1 MKMNNAVIILTKN
14 EEVHLERCILNIP
27 SLFNKIYVI
36 DSFSSDR
43 TKEIAK
49 KFPVVFLEN
58 KFLNHSKQFNWAL
71 DHLDKKTDWV
81 LRIDADEFLSK
92 QLIEE
97 MSCKIPKL
105 DSCVKGIFLPR
116 RIIFQNQLIRYGGI
130 NKTKVL
136 RLFKY
141 DYGKCDDRWMD
152 EHIKVNGK
160 TVNFE
165 NSIIDYNL
173 KPISWWINKHN
184 DYASREAFQ
193 IINDELC
200 ANEKKN
206 NSYFK
211 SHKKRSTYYKSPL
224 FIRSFL
230 YFVYRYFICF
240 GFLDGFKGF
249 SFHFLQAFWY
259 RLLVDIKYLE
269 VKNNISQ
276 SKLPSKKVI
285 RNILHID
292 LHN

>member
-1 MKMNNAVIILTKN
+1 MNNAVIILTKN
-14 EEVHLERCILNIP
+14 EDIHLKRCISNIP
-27 SLFNKIYVI
+27 PFFNKIYII
-36 DSFSSDR
+36 DSFSSDK

-49 KFPVVFLEN
+49 QYPVQFLEN
-58 KFLNHSKQFNWAL
+58 TFLNHSKQFNWAL
-71 DHLDKKTDWV
+71 DQIDKDTNWV
-81 LRIDADEFLSK
+81 LRIDADEFLSR

-97 MSCKIPKL
+97 MLCKIPKL
-105 DSCVKGIFLPR
+105 DSSVKGIFLPR

-141 DYGKCDDRWMD
+141 KHGICDDRWMD

-160 TVNFE
+160 TVNFD

-173 KPISWWINKHN
+173 KPITWWISKHN

-193 IINDELC
+193 IINDELRV
-200 ANEKKN
+200 NGKQN

-211 SHKKRSTYYKSPL
+211 SHKKRSIYYSSPL

-230 YFVYRYFICF
+230 YFVYRYIFCF
-240 GFLDGFKGF
+240 GFLDGFNGF
-249 SFHFLQAFWY
+249 AFHFLQGFWY
-259 RLLVDIKYLE
+259 RFLVDIKYLE
-269 VKNNISQ
+269 VKNNISK

-285 RNILHID
+285 RNTLHID
-292 LHN
+292 FHN

>member
-14 EEVHLERCILNIP
+14 EELHIERCITNIP
-27 SLFNKIYVI
+27 SLFNKIYII
-36 DSFSSDR
+36 DSFSSDK

-49 KFPVVFLEN
+49 KYPVEFLEN
-58 KFLNHSKQFNWAL
+58 TFLNHSKQFNWAL
-71 DHLDKKTDWV
+71 DQIDKNTDWV

-92 QLIEE
+92 KLIEE
-97 MSCKIPKL
+97 MLCEIPKL
-105 DSCVKGIFLPR
+105 DSCVKGIFIPR
-116 RIIFQNQLIRYGGI
+116 SIIFQNKLIRFGGI
-130 NKTKVL
+130 NKTKVM

-160 TVNFE
+160 TVNFKH
-165 NSIIDYNL
+165 SIIDYNL
-173 KPISWWINKHN
+173 KPLSWWIRKHN

-193 IINDELC
+193 KINDELSF
-200 ANEKKN
+200 NEKKN

-211 SHKKRSTYYKSPL
+211 SHKKRSIYYSSPL

-240 GFLDGFKGF
+240 GFLDGFNGF
-249 SFHFLQAFWY
+249 SFHFLQGFWY
-259 RLLVDIKYLE
+259 RFLVDIKYLE
-269 VKNNISQ
+269 VKNNISK

-285 RNILHID
+285 RNTLQID